1 MTIIFTFLSLLFGL
15 FSGLVLNNYSG
26 AQAQAGDVERKN
38 DINSIYQKLEEHFNE
53 YGEYPTVDELVL
65 NSEENLPG
73 IDQEVFIDPNGK
85 WLQQGDYLY
94 SPTGCTAIGCASYEL
109 SALLEDSTQYT
120 KTALN

>member
-15 FSGLVLNNYSG
+15 FSSLVVSNYSG
-26 AQAQAGDVERKN
+26 AQAQASDVERKN
-38 DINSIYQKLEEHFNE
+38 DINSVYQKLEEHFNE

-73 IDQEVFIDPNGK
+73 IDPESLVDPSGK
-85 WLQQGDYLY
+85 RIQQGDYLY

-109 SALLEDSTQYT
+109 SASLDDGSFYS
-120 KTALN
+120 KRALN